1 MVNPP
6 NNRGINETSSS
17 SSSSSSITNNSNNE
31 LLSSSCSRGQQRPR
45 SASSSTQQSEQRPA
59 QRLRESEDE
68 SDLIPVDKTS
78 QGTRIMNTTA
88 IKINTL
94 MQEDVESRVDL
105 DEKHIDVQILR
116 IITPQDGKTGNA
128 MTRYQ
133 RGNQQKTLT
142 FTRIL
147 LCRSGTLLVYL
158 MMSNDMNRR
167 LFHRD
172 LLLRDNGTITVGS
185 YLRILA
191 PHPIERNMN
200 GIPLLKS
207 DYPAIAMD
215 TPKRLAPIYINSHI
229 EGNKSGCA
237 VLNGAFLKLSRS
249 TPFETTCRGKH
260 CDKQRPHDWTNK
272 NKKCGCYG
280 GSSVGTSNV
289 CITNNGKIKYRGLE
303 IPIKLFASTNFQHL
317 FMTGPFPPNTE
328 LSALEHTEASYKLKQ
343 CMKECIELIND
354 HDGFEVVMWYS
365 RGEINDLSL
374 VGINMGQENEKTDSG
389 KMNYHVISIRPNDKD
404 FLKPDTL
411 LGDVL
416 EVTKFNV
423 EENL

>member
-59 QRLRESEDE
+59 QRLQESEDK
-68 SDLIPVDKTS
+68 SDLIPVDKTL

-88 IKINTL
+88 IKINIL

-207 DYPAIAMD
+207 DYTAIAMD
-215 TPKRLAPIYINSHI
+215 I
-229 EGNKSGCA
+229 
-237 VLNGAFLKLSRS
+237 
-249 TPFETTCRGKH
+249 
-260 CDKQRPHDWTNK
+260 
-272 NKKCGCYG
+272 
-280 GSSVGTSNV
+280 
-289 CITNNGKIKYRGLE
+289 
-303 IPIKLFASTNFQHL
+303 STNLYQ
-317 FMTGPFPPNTE
+317 
-328 LSALEHTEASYKLKQ
+328 LSY
-343 CMKECIELIND
+343 
-354 HDGFEVVMWYS
+354 
-365 RGEINDLSL
+365 
-374 VGINMGQENEKTDSG
+374 
-389 KMNYHVISIRPNDKD
+389 
-404 FLKPDTL
+404 
-411 LGDVL
+411 
-416 EVTKFNV
+416 
-423 EENL
+423 